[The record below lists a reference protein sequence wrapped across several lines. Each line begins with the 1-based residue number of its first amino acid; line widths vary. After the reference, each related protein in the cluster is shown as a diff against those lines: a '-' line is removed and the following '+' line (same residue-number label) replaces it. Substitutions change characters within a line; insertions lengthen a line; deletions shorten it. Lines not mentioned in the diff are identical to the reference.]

1 MRFIYNLI
9 VKEMRKHKTLRLKLV
24 LAYFITPEQIFL
36 GKKFGCHD
44 IHV

>member
-9 VKEMRKHKTLRLKLV
+9 VKEMRKQEALRLKLV

-36 GKKFGCHD
+36 GKRFGCHD